1 MFRASLERIKG
12 ILWFNVHL
20 GLINPGG
27 PGMFLLKR
35 VGLIHPNTDVSCQLG
50 THWSRAGSQ
59 VFAQLTFVAPVLA
72 IFPWLGPEAGDPMEV
87 EPLSP
92 TGSGGWGRDLGGWGS
107 SQLDRFIFF
116 GGEGMSLM
124 AAHLFGILFWGWFWR
139 GGTRPDSNQWGLEL
153 EGGQQQIKSGHGP
166 RKVAEVTFCAFDLCF
181 SSRWY
186 IAIAGEAMR
195 KVEQFRHGIYYQ
207 IGNILTAFPFNAI
220 AFSTIYLLMMPLT
233 ARFLQNFDVANFQR
247 LNWPGWCLQH
257 GWDHSMISYCKL

>member
-116 GGEGMSLM
+116 GGKVWVWWQPNFLEFY
-124 AAHLFGILFWGWFWR
+124 FGVDF
-139 GGTRPDSNQWGLEL
+139 GGGEPAMI
-153 EGGQQQIKSGHGP
+153 QISG
-166 RKVAEVTFCAFDLCF
+166 D
-181 SSRWY
+181 
-186 IAIAGEAMR
+186 
-195 KVEQFRHGIYYQ
+195 
-207 IGNILTAFPFNAI
+207 
-220 AFSTIYLLMMPLT
+220 
-233 ARFLQNFDVANFQR
+233 
-247 LNWPGWCLQH
+247 
-257 GWDHSMISYCKL
+257 

>member
-107 SQLDRFIFF
+107 SQLARFIFF
-116 GGEGMSLM
+116 GGKVWVWWQPNFLEFY
-124 AAHLFGILFWGWFWR
+124 FGVDF
-139 GGTRPDSNQWGLEL
+139 GGGKPAMI
-153 EGGQQQIKSGHGP
+153 QISG
-166 RKVAEVTFCAFDLCF
+166 D
-181 SSRWY
+181 
-186 IAIAGEAMR
+186 
-195 KVEQFRHGIYYQ
+195 
-207 IGNILTAFPFNAI
+207 
-220 AFSTIYLLMMPLT
+220 
-233 ARFLQNFDVANFQR
+233 
-247 LNWPGWCLQH
+247 
-257 GWDHSMISYCKL
+257 